1 MMPDKKIK
9 LRFQI
14 YESTM
19 QRAVKQAVRNPVINK
34 RVIGDLIC
42 QKNYF

>member
-1 MMPDKKIK
+1 MPDKKIK
-9 LRFQI
+9 LGFHI
-14 YESTM
+14 HESAIR
-19 QRAVKQAVRNPVINK
+19 RAVKQAVRNPVINK

>member
-9 LRFQI
+9 LRFHI
-14 YESTM
+14 HESAM
-19 QRAVKQAVRNPVINK
+19 QRAVKQAILNPVINK
-34 RVIGDLIC
+34 RAIGDIIC